1 MTPLT
6 TLDQAEAFLNQPG
19 SVWIFK
25 HSSTCPVS
33 SAAYDE
39 VTTFLASHDVPLG
52 LVVVQDARPVSN
64 WLATRLAY
72 VHQSP
77 QAFLVKNGKVRW
89 QASHWSITASAMAAA
104 VTAASPV

>member
-1 MTPLT
+1 MIPLT

-19 SVWIFK
+19 LVWIFK

-39 VTTFLASHDVPLG
+39 VAAFLATRDLPLG
-52 LVVVQDARPVSN
+52 LVVVQEARPVSN

-77 QAFLVKNGKVRW
+77 QAFLVKNGKVLW
-89 QASHWSITASAMAAA
+89 HASHWGITASAM
-104 VTAASPV
+104 TAALPA